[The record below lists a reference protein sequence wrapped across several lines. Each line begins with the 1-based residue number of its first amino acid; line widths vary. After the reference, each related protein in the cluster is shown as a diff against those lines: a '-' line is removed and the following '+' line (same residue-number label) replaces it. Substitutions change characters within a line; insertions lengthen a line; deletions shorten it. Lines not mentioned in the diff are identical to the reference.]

1 MGWSH
6 LRILSIGC
14 ALIFGALPA
23 EAQDIGTLD
32 GTWEGTLTVVTVP
45 TTVGPAR
52 PYTVRIV
59 MDGTN
64 ARVFGHDTTGGPFV
78 AGPFQEI
85 KPGRFHVARL
95 GPNAIVASM
104 DSGRDAE
111 GTWVETWSF
120 VVTLKQRDTLIT
132 NLYRVVNN
140 VDLPL
145 SVDHSKF
152 TEAEAGE
159 LVRIK

>member
-1 MGWSH
+1 MGWSR
-6 LRILSIGC
+6 LRILSIVS
-14 ALIFGALPA
+14 ALIFGGLPA
-23 EAQDIGTLD
+23 QAQDIGTLD
-32 GTWEGTLTVVTVP
+32 GTWEGSLTVVAVP
-45 TTVGPAR
+45 TTVGAR

-59 MDGTN
+59 IDGTN
-64 ARVFGHDTTGGPFV
+64 AHVFAHDTPGGPFA
-78 AGPFQEI
+78 AGSFQEV
-85 KPGRFHVARL
+85 KPGKFHVARL

-120 VVTLKQRDTLIT
+120 VVTLKQRDRLIT

-140 VDLPL
+140 VDMPPGANQ
-145 SVDHSKF
+145 SKF

-159 LVRIK
+159 LVRTK